1 MKIAILTVSDTRDR
15 ATDETGAAIAT
26 HLTAHEIVERGI
38 VPDEQDQI
46 EAVLTKWCDGKI
58 ADLVITNGGTG
69 LSPRDVTPEATKA
82 VVERE
87 VPGLPEAMR
96 AKSPTSLA
104 YLSRQAAGI
113 RNGTLVINLPGSPK
127 AAIECL
133 EAIMDIL
140 AHAVE
145 MTK

>member
-1 MKIAILTVSDTRDR
+1 MRIAILTVSDTRD
-15 ATDETGAAIAT
+15 ASTDGTGDAIAA
-26 HLTAHEIVERGI
+26 HLDAHEIVERAL
-38 VPDEQDQI
+38 VPDEQDHI
-46 EAVLTKWCDGKI
+46 EAMLTKWCDGRA

-96 AKSPTSLA
+96 AKSPTFLA

-113 RNGTLVINLPGSPK
+113 RNGVLVMNLPGSPK

-133 EAIMDIL
+133 EAVMDIL
-140 AHAVE
+140 EHAVE